1 MEMFTV
7 TDKPVL
13 LYFKTRIFDEI
24 QLKQIS
30 SKVPDF
36 LVNSTQKNS
45 KKRARTS

>member
-13 LYFKTRIFDEI
+13 LYFKTPIFDKI

-36 LVNSTQKNS
+36 LVNNTQ
-45 KKRARTS
+45 KRARTS